1 MCDPRHGMTELDEIL
16 LEVIRP
22 RVEEGLKFLIVLTKS
37 DKLTRAE
44 AAKVLSITKLQAGGG
59 DVMLFSAPKRQGI
72 EEVAQLLYQW
82 AHPDVAQAT
91 EDAGLA
97 AGPPQG

>member
-1 MCDPRHGMTELDEIL
+1 MEQ
-16 LEVIRP
+16 
-22 RVEEGLKFLIVLTKS
+22 GLKFLIVLTKS
-37 DKLTRAE
+37 DKLTKTE

-82 AHPDVAQAT
+82 AHPEEAKAKRKA
-91 EDAGLA
+91 EAALA
-97 AGPPQG
+97 ATALEIESEPPELPEDSDSAD